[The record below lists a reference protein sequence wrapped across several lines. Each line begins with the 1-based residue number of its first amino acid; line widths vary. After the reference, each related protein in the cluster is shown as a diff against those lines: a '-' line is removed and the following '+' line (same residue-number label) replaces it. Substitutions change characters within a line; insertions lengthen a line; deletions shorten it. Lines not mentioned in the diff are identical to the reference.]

1 VSAEA
6 TARPS
11 SFASLQAIVE
21 LAKPRITF
29 MVLITTAGGL
39 WLAPAVKPLSLV
51 IATLIGVSLIVAGA
65 NALNMYFERDTDA
78 LMSRTRTRP
87 LPSGRLDPQVALGFG
102 VIMSALSVPV
112 LTFGVNALTGL
123 LGAIS
128 LVLYAFVYTPLK
140 RRTTG
145 ALFVGA
151 IPGAMPPLM
160 GWTAATGELGAGG
173 VALFLILFVWQL
185 PHFIAISVFRED
197 DYRAAGIQIVPVI
210 RGMRGAKERIALYS
224 LVMMAVS
231 LHVVRTGIGGPFY
244 LATALALGGGLVTLG
259 FYGLSRDAGP
269 RWARWYFFYTLVYLP
284 GLIAALIVS
293 RK

>member
-1 VSAEA
+1 
-6 TARPS
+6 
-11 SFASLQAIVE
+11 
-21 LAKPRITF
+21 
-29 MVLITTAGGL
+29 
-39 WLAPAVKPLSLV
+39 
-51 IATLIGVSLIVAGA
+51 
-65 NALNMYFERDTDA
+65 MYFERDTDA

-87 LPSGRLDPQVALGFG
+87 LPSGRLDPQAALGFG
-102 VIMSALSVPV
+102 VVMSALSVPV

-145 ALFVGA
+145 ALFIGAVPGA
-151 IPGAMPPLM
+151 IPPLM
-160 GWTAATGELGAGG
+160 GWTAATGNLGAGG

-185 PHFIAISVFRED
+185 PHFIAISIFREN
-197 DYRAAGIQIVPVI
+197 DYRAAGIQIVPAI

-231 LHVVRTGIGGPFY
+231 LHVVRAGIGGSFY
-244 LATALALGGGLVTLG
+244 LASALALGGGLVTLG

-284 GLIAALIVS
+284 GLFAALLVS
-293 RK
+293 RQ